1 MGGDPVALP
10 VARGPAAGP
19 RALQVVSGPLHAR
32 RAVSAAP
39 APAIPLKA
47 GVSLGTCVSE
57 GDDALPE
64 ARESEQARGDGRW
77 EQVDTARACEGATRF
92 PGRRTRVTPLSAGNN
107 SPTETLSLRGG

>member
-1 MGGDPVALP
+1 MGGYPVALP

-57 GDDALPE
+57 GDDA
-64 ARESEQARGDGRW
+64 
-77 EQVDTARACEGATRF
+77 
-92 PGRRTRVTPLSAGNN
+92 
-107 SPTETLSLRGG
+107 SLRHESQSRREETDGGSRSTWCMHVRAQHASRDGGHA